1 MIEGFRVIYEDI
13 NKAVREL
20 TKSGVNVTGSH
31 IRSRLNEGK
40 KLLRLTA

>member
-20 TKSGVNVTGSH
+20 TKSGVNVTGSY